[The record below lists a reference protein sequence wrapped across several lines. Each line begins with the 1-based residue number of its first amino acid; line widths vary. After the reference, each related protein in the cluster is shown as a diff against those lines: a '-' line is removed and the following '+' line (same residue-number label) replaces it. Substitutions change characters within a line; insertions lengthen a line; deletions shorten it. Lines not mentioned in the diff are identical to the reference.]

1 MWILIWI
8 VLANIFVSLLAF
20 VGILTLIL
28 KRKIFDKILL
38 LLVSLS
44 AGALMGGAFLH
55 LLPEGFELLGEQVF
69 IYTLA
74 GFVFFFFV
82 EKVLHW
88 RHCHDDHCKV
98 HTFAYMNLFGDVV
111 HNFIDGLVVAG
122 AFVIDLHLGIVTTL
136 AVILHEIP
144 QELGDFGVLIHG
156 GFSRLKA
163 LLMNFLVALTAVL
176 GGIVGYFFS
185 SLNFSNYLIPIA
197 AGGFI
202 YISASDLVPEIR
214 KEVNLK
220 KAFYIFGVF
229 ILGIVLMFALRFLE

>member
-55 LLPEGFELLGEQVF
+55 LLPEGFELLGEKVF